1 MTSVVFFHNDLL
13 RLIGEDNT
21 TIIPS
26 MLKLICLDLQSDPSS
41 HFDTPATYRPKQQR
55 VLKPETSLRILSHFP
70 RMF

>member
-26 MLKLICLDLQSDPSS
+26 MLKLIFLDLQSDPSS
-41 HFDTPATYRPKQQR
+41 P
-55 VLKPETSLRILSHFP
+55 
-70 RMF
+70 